1 MLTVTLQGQE
11 AEDYILYRSKSS
23 IPLVVSTLPT
33 PEPQVKAAP
42 TTPTVTSRTFDNA
55 WRAHVNSGNFK
66 AREYARWTDYEL
78 EVLKNAMDQTDP
90 TYYSVKVIAKALGR
104 SRPAIVA
111 AVNRLNYTINNYMI
125 TKDTYER

>member
-1 MLTVTLQGQE
+1 MLTITLQGQE

-33 PEPQVKAAP
+33 PEPQVKATP

-55 WRAHVNSGNFK
+55 WRARVNSGDFK

-78 EVLKNAMDQTDP
+78 EVLKNAVDQTDP

-125 TKDTYER
+125 TKDTNER